1 MRQYLYHLVGVFFLV
16 LCIAGCQQNAAPVDE
31 NARPM
36 AYSEKQLE
44 SFLDSVGRLP
54 IEPMVKK
61 VMKDLLP
68 QYPFT
73 QAEFF
78 HLPSHQKEIGLYLP

>member
-1 MRQYLYHLVGVFFLV
+1 MRPYLYPLVGAFFLV
-16 LCIAGCQQNAAPVDE
+16 FCIAACKQNAAPIDE

-36 AYSEKQLE
+36 SYTEKQLE

-61 VMKDLLP
+61 VRYYSDSVFMGYRHWP
-68 QYPFT
+68 
-73 QAEFF
+73 
-78 HLPSHQKEIGLYLP
+78 